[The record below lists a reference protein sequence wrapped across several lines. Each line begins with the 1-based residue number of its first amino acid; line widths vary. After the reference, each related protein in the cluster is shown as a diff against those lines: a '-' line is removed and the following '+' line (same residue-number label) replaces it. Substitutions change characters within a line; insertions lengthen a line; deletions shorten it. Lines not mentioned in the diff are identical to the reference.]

1 MFLWFLSQAI
11 FAWLWTGWIL
21 THFELILA
29 KSQWFVSLSY
39 TDSSSSLLI
48 FSQVVLN
55 DCQLEDG
62 FRLVSMLLGEGWAR
76 NISVILLCFRV
87 NFVLASLLCSSSW
100 SSLKVQRTLEGRSL
114 SLSLI
119 ESVSSLQSH
128 QKVGPKLLVYLF
140 PSPGIQLIF
149 INIIYNIHEGCLQRL
164 GEEKADTS
172 PMVLPHSFP
181 YCPTFLCL
189 LPSWCLVQGK
199 SSINMY
205 QQTTPSL
212 DLPQPPSKVSPF
224 LKVEREAVLDR
235 RRGFACVLSCSVVY
249 DSFWP
254 CGL

>member
-29 KSQWFVSLSY
+29 KCQWFVSLSY

-55 DCQLEDG
+55 DCRLEDG

-119 ESVSSLQSH
+119 ESVSFLQSH

-140 PSPGIQLIF
+140 PSPEIQLRF

-164 GEEKADTS
+164 GRGKGRHFSYGPAS
-172 PMVLPHSFP
+172 LIPVLPH
-181 YCPTFLCL
+181 
-189 LPSWCLVQGK
+189 LPLH
-199 SSINMY
+199 
-205 QQTTPSL
+205 
-212 DLPQPPSKVSPF
+212 SPF
-224 LKVEREAVLDR
+224 LV
-235 RRGFACVLSCSVVY
+235 SCTRQEFNKYVPTNYSLTWFPPTTIQSQ
-249 DSFWP
+249 SFPQGWE
-254 CGL
+254 GSSSG